1 MRGRGNSRQQPKPPT
16 FPAAMNALLPS
27 VNSNPTCAPSTPAL
41 QRRLHRR
48 EAKQR
53 NVAPLWVLGD
63 TTFFSCCTRRGRT
76 HSGLPV
82 RRTNDLRAVPR
93 RRFACP
99 RPNVPCAARYHNHN
113 KPLVAHNTSSFSLS
127 LSPVCFEFPFL
138 LCVQM
143 KERSVG
149 QDSVASG
156 APWMTR
162 QHASIGVT
170 STRTPRALCCV
181 RVERSWVLCVCVRVS
196 VFACKVRIFGTFPH
210 PRAHCI
216 ARTERAPTTGRYTQ
230 KQTAQC

>member
-1 MRGRGNSRQQPKPPT
+1 MICVLCL
-16 FPAAMNALLPS
+16 AADLL
-27 VNSNPTCAPSTPAL
+27 VLA
-41 QRRLHRR
+41 
-48 EAKQR
+48 R
-53 NVAPLWVLGD
+53 N
-63 TTFFSCCTRRGRT
+63 
-76 HSGLPV
+76 
-82 RRTNDLRAVPR
+82 
-93 RRFACP
+93 
-99 RPNVPCAARYHNHN
+99 HNHN

-196 VFACKVRIFGTFPH
+196 VFACKVRIFGTCFH
-210 PRAHCI
+210 THVHI
-216 ARTERAPTTGRYTQ
+216 A
-230 KQTAQC
+230 